1 MPYANNKDA
10 DQPVQPCSLISAFVV
25 HCLDSKIPLVSYTQ
39 NFKPL
44 PSFCGCA
51 GLFVSYLVAN
61 PEDGFSRDVA
71 HIIPWSSTVLKY
83 PIPMDFTSSTHVSLC
98 IIYANFYMSLV
109 TRKPVF
115 GVYDQVRYKPACSA
129 TATI

>member
-1 MPYANNKDA
+1 M
-10 DQPVQPCSLISAFVV
+10 
-25 HCLDSKIPLVSYTQ
+25 
-39 NFKPL
+39 
-44 PSFCGCA
+44 
-51 GLFVSYLVAN
+51 YLY
-61 PEDGFSRDVA
+61 
-71 HIIPWSSTVLKY
+71 VL
-83 PIPMDFTSSTHVSLC
+83 